1 MESINS
7 SDQNPAIVQQAPK
20 PDHTGAFI
28 AIFVVLALLIIG
40 EVYSLG
46 RFSSLRSEL
55 MSQQSKMSAQLS
67 AQLGAKVQDLQNANA
82 QALDQLRTELDST
95 ATTMSANE
103 KKALRNAG
111 YAGYLVRKLQKEDAQ
126 NTQQLQAALATKA
139 DQQQLGSISQ
149 DVSSTKS
156 DLAQTKQSMS
166 TLTSDLGM
174 ARSRLGTLIATNHQD
189 IVTLQKLGERDYFEF
204 NLVQNQR
211 KTVAGVGLQLK
222 HASARNHTFN
232 LDMFYNDMKVTR
244 KNLAI
249 DQPMFFAPKYAHTF
263 YEMVVYQVGPHNVK
277 GYVSTPKGMVQQEV
291 ASSTQ

>member
-7 SDQNPAIVQQAPK
+7 SDQNPAIVPQAAK

-55 MSQQSKMSAQLS
+55 MAQQSKMSAQLGS
-67 AQLGAKVQDLQNANA
+67 QLGAKVQDLQNANA

-95 ATTMSANE
+95 ATAMSANE

-139 DQQQLGSISQ
+139 DQQQVGSISQ

-156 DLAQTKQSMS
+156 DLAQTKQNVS

-189 IVTLQKLGERDYFEF
+189 IVALQKLGERDYFEF
-204 NLVQNQR
+204 NLIQNQR

-222 HASARNHTFN
+222 HASARHHTFN
-232 LDMFYNDMKVTR
+232 LDMFYNDMRITR

-263 YEMVVYQVGPHNVK
+263 YELVVYQVGSHNVK
-277 GYVSTPKGMVQQEV
+277 GYVSTPKGVTQQEM